1 MIFVPN
7 LQEQNL
13 IGKITKIF
21 PHEYAL
27 IRLTPTMLHKSII
40 DASAI
45 VRTILRRGNVID
57 YDSVYLG
64 PEGKIINEVLILTNH
79 ISVHQASFY
88 RPQTKKGD
96 PRLWIYGLKS
106 VVREGDMIFLTVYN
120 EQLIVI
126 PLLNHYF
133 SIDLIKDFFGD
144 STEEIKRELIDL
156 LSFLNKRGPVLSVS
170 PHQRFPKDVGET
182 LEREL
187 LISPN
192 SSVLADFKSQIEL
205 KAKINGMKTKDTLF
219 SMVPNWTISEIPSSS
234 SMIQTY
240 GYPSK
245 KYDDYQDLF
254 VTVSSKPN
262 NQGLFLEVDEEQNLL
277 FQYYVNSHG
286 QKKETAVWRL
296 DEIEERLKKKHP
308 ETVWVVAEVSLIGEQ
323 IHFHYNKAVYTRSP
337 IFSSFL
343 MLISKGA
350 ITYDWRGRVKMDG
363 TGYRDRGH
371 CFRISPRFREFL
383 FNESE
388 IIEL

>member
-1 MIFVPN
+1 MMTI
-7 LQEQNL
+7 
-13 IGKITKIF
+13 KIF
-21 PHEYAL
+21 
-27 IRLTPTMLHKSII
+27 
-40 DASAI
+40 
-45 VRTILRRGNVID
+45 
-57 YDSVYLG
+57 
-64 PEGKIINEVLILTNH
+64 
-79 ISVHQASFY
+79 
-88 RPQTKKGD
+88 
-96 PRLWIYGLKS
+96 
-106 VVREGDMIFLTVYN
+106 
-120 EQLIVI
+120 
-126 PLLNHYF
+126 
-133 SIDLIKDFFGD
+133 
-144 STEEIKRELIDL
+144 
-156 LSFLNKRGPVLSVS
+156 
-170 PHQRFPKDVGET
+170 
-182 LEREL
+182 
-187 LISPN
+187 
-192 SSVLADFKSQIEL
+192 
-205 KAKINGMKTKDTLF
+205 
-219 SMVPNWTISEIPSSS
+219 
-234 SMIQTY
+234 
-240 GYPSK
+240 
-245 KYDDYQDLF
+245 F